1 MISATNDPSI
11 TDWISAIST
20 AALGLLGFV
29 FAAWQ
34 WRANGFRPRLSA
46 RMDEQR
52 EAIELRILNRGR
64 GPGTVERV
72 LVLRPTGDGE
82 PEVEEVYFEGFNEGE
97 LQPVSLPGLASTRLI
112 IQALPDQYLPKNAR
126 LKVYLGQAQ
135 GREVKLETASGVS
148 LYGLKSF
155 LPPNR
160 S

>member
-1 MISATNDPSI
+1 MIPTANNPSI

-20 AALGLLGFV
+20 AALGLLGFI

-34 WRANGFRPRLSA
+34 WRASGFRPRLSA
-46 RMDEQR
+46 RIDQQR

-72 LVLRPTGDGE
+72 LVLRPTGAGE
-82 PEVEEVYFEGFNEGE
+82 PEVEEVHFEGFDKGE
-97 LQPVSLPGLASTRLI
+97 FRPVALPGLASMRLL

-126 LKVYLGQAQ
+126 LKVHLGQAE
-135 GREVKLETASGVS
+135 GREVKLETATGVG

-155 LPPNR
+155 LPP
-160 S
+160 SPS